1 MIKNKHFRFAK
12 GFFIRFAV
20 LVIVM
25 VAVSMIITP
34 AKASDRASGDVSADG
49 AKTFFTQF
57 IIAGGPIVWFVLLPM
72 SVVAL
77 YLAIDVCFM
86 IRRKKLLPPGI
97 AANIAS
103 RAGRLG
109 AQKFSAGISSR
120 DDLVSRAFV
129 CALSQGTGSGTDK
142 DRLRRL
148 AAESLNEQTMV
159 LLRKIEWFSIVG
171 NVAPMVG
178 LFGTVFGMI
187 KAFNLLGIS
196 GAQPRPDHLAAAISI
211 ALITT
216 FWGLLIAIPS
226 LAMYGVFRTRIEAVV
241 SEAAIELE
249 ALFRKFTFVP
259 FARTEP
265 VRKPPK
271 IVPLRKYHAEPDG
284 TKTAQE
290 KITLPLNSIS

>member
-1 MIKNKHFRFAK
+1 MLKNKYFRFAK
-12 GFFIRFAV
+12 GFFIRFSV

-25 VAVSMIITP
+25 VAISMIITD
-34 AKASDRASGDVSADG
+34 AKASARPSGDISPDG
-49 AKTFFTQF
+49 SKTFFTQF
-57 IIAGGPIVWFVLLPM
+57 VIAGGPIVWFVLLPM

-109 AQKFSAGISSR
+109 AKKFSAGISSR
-120 DDLVSRAFV
+120 ADLVSRAFV
-129 CALSQGTGSGTDK
+129 CALSQGTGPGTDK
-142 DRLRRL
+142 NQLRRL
-148 AAESLNEQTMV
+148 AAESLNEQAMV

-196 GAQPRPDHLAAAISI
+196 GAQPRPDQLAAAISI

-216 FWGLLIAIPS
+216 FWGLLIAIPA
-226 LAMYGVFRTRIEAVV
+226 LAMYGVFRTRIESLV

-249 ALFRKFTFVP
+249 TLFRRITFVP

-265 VRKPPK
+265 VKKPPK
-271 IVPLRKYHAEPDG
+271 IVQLRKYHAEPEG
-284 TKTAQE
+284 TKDAQE

>member
-12 GFFIRFAV
+12 GSFIRFAL

-25 VAVSMIITP
+25 FAISTITID
-34 AKASDRASGDVSADG
+34 AKASAATSGDISG
-49 AKTFFTQF
+49 EGPKTFFSQF
-57 IIAGGPIVWFVLLPM
+57 VIAGGPIVWFVLLPM

-86 IRRKKLLPPGI
+86 IRRKRLLPAGI
-97 AANIAS
+97 AASIAS
-103 RAGRLG
+103 GAGRLG
-109 AQKFSAGISSR
+109 PKKFSAGISSKS
-120 DDLVSRAFV
+120 DLISRAFV
-129 CALSQGTGSGTDK
+129 CAMSQGTASGADE
-142 DRLRRL
+142 DQLRRL
-148 AAESLNEQTMV
+148 AAESLNEQAMV
-159 LLRKIEWFSIVG
+159 LLRKIEWFSIIG

-216 FWGLLIAIPS
+216 FWGLLVAIPS
-226 LAMYGVFRTRIEAVV
+226 LAMHGVFRTRIEALV

-249 ALFRKFTFVP
+249 ALFRKINIIS
-259 FARTEP
+259 FARTET
-265 VRKPPK
+265 VRKAPK
-271 IVPLRKYHAEPDG
+271 IVSLRKYHAESDAAN
-284 TKTAQE
+284 TAQE
-290 KITLPLNSIS
+290 NITL

>member
-1 MIKNKHFRFAK
+1 MIKNKHFHFAK
-12 GFFIRFAV
+12 GFFVRFAV

-25 VAVSMIITP
+25 VVISMLITD
-34 AKASDRASGDVSADG
+34 AKASARAWGEISPDVS
-49 AKTFFTQF
+49 KTFFTQF
-57 IIAGGPIVWFVLLPM
+57 VIAGGPIVWFVLLPM
-72 SVVAL
+72 SVAAL
-77 YLAIDVCFM
+77 YLAIDVSFM
-86 IRRKKLLPPGI
+86 VRRKKLLPAGI

-109 AQKFSAGISSR
+109 PKKFSTGISSGA
-120 DDLVSRAFV
+120 DLVSRAFV
-129 CALSQGTGSGTDK
+129 CALSQGAQPGTDK

-196 GAQPRPDHLAAAISI
+196 GAQPRPDQLAAAISI

-241 SEAAIELE
+241 SEAALELE
-249 ALFRKFTFVP
+249 ALFRSISFVP

-265 VRKPPK
+265 LRKPPK
-271 IVPLRKYHAEPDG
+271 IVPLRKYHTEADA
-284 TKTAQE
+284 TKTV
-290 KITLPLNSIS
+290 

>member
-1 MIKNKHFRFAK
+1 MLMIKNKYFRFAK
-12 GFFIRFAV
+12 GFFIRILV

-25 VAVSMIITP
+25 VAVSMIIAP
-34 AKASDRASGDVSADG
+34 AKASTRASVDIPPEGQKSL
-49 AKTFFTQF
+49 FTQF
-57 IIAGGPIVWFVLLPM
+57 VIAGGPIVWFVLLPM

-86 IRRKKLLPPGI
+86 IRRKKLLPAGI
-97 AANIAS
+97 ASNIAS

-109 AQKFSAGISSR
+109 AKKFSAGISSR
-120 DDLVSRAFV
+120 ADLVSRAVV
-129 CALSQGTGSGTDK
+129 CALSQGTGPGTDK
-142 DRLRRL
+142 NQLRCL
-148 AAESLNEQTMV
+148 AAESLNEQAMV

-196 GAQPRPDHLAAAISI
+196 GAQPRPDQLAAAISI

-226 LAMYGVFRTRIEAVV
+226 LAMYGVLRARIEALV

-249 ALFRKFTFVP
+249 ALFRKFNFVP

-271 IVPLRKYHAEPDG
+271 TIPLRKYHVEPEAAE
-284 TKTAQE
+284 TV
-290 KITLPLNSIS
+290 